1 MIGLADIVGLC
12 RPGLATAG
20 GEPARRVFCEFVLPP
35 ADTTSPRGVGHVG
48 GGSRVREGRRFNLSA
63 FARLPARAVARLL
76 VVVSSVSV
84 IAPFHAP
91 FFTRWR
97 SECPVSG
104 LAEKFA
110 ENVH

>member
-20 GEPARRVFCEFVLPP
+20 GEPARRVFSEFVTPP
-35 ADTTSPRGVGHVG
+35 AGTTPPGAGHVG

-63 FARLPARAVARLL
+63 FARLASRRVARQL
-76 VVVSSVSV
+76 VASSVSV
-84 IAPFHAP
+84 IAPFHAS
-91 FFTRWR
+91 FFARRR